1 MHLHTKT
8 WDSAAVLHFVKHL
21 IRRLNFSIDI
31 TPSNGPQITHFKIG
45 IMHIS
50 IYSTSPF
57 LRLTCS
63 NMRSL
68 RQTNIFFFSLESSA
82 YHNYIRF
89 SSLIATPTQMHHG
102 AVTISLVIREWKA
115 HKNLCHKLLALG
127 IQGDQGFKP

>member
-21 IRRLNFSIDI
+21 IRRLN
-31 TPSNGPQITHFKIG
+31 THFKIG

-57 LRLTCS
+57 LPLTCL
-63 NMRSL
+63 NMRTL
-68 RQTNIFFFSLESSA
+68 SSA

-89 SSLIATPTQMHHG
+89 SSTLATPTQMHHE
-102 AVTISLVIREWKA
+102 AVTTPLVIREWNA
-115 HKNLCHKLLALG
+115 NKNLCHKLLAIG
-127 IQGDQGFKP
+127 IQGHQGFKP